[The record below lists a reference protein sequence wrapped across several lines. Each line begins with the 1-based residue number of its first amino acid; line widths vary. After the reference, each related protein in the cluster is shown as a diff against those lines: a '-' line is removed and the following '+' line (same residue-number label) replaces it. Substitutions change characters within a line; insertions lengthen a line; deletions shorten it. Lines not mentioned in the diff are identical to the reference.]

1 MNMEYT
7 FETAMK
13 RLEEI
18 TSLLENGNL
27 SLDDSIK
34 LYEEGAKLSAFCDK
48 KLKDAQLKI
57 TQLDECEEGIQ

>member
-1 MNMEYT
+1 MEHT

-18 TSLLENGNL
+18 TSLLESGNL

-34 LYEEGAKLSAFCDK
+34 LFEDGAKLSVFCDK
-48 KLKDAQLKI
+48 KLKEAQLKI
-57 TQLDECEEGIQ
+57 TQLDECEEDPQ

>member
-1 MNMEYT
+1 MEHT

-18 TSLLENGNL
+18 TSLLESGNL

-34 LYEEGAKLSAFCDK
+34 LYEEGAKLSVFCDK
-48 KLKDAQLKI
+48 KLKEAQLKI
-57 TQLDECEEGIQ
+57 TQLDECEEDPQ

>member
-1 MNMEYT
+1 MPKKFV
-7 FETAMK
+7 FEDAMK

>member
-1 MNMEYT
+1 MEHT

-18 TSLLENGNL
+18 TSLLESGNL

-34 LYEEGAKLSAFCDK
+34 LYAEGAKLSVFCDK
-48 KLKDAQLKI
+48 KLKEAQLKI
-57 TQLDECEEGIQ
+57 TQLDECEEDPQ